1 MLENNVTNSSSFT
14 NKKNFKDFNY
24 KELKT
29 THSGWVCINYNSEYL
44 RERLS
49 KFKEESNI
57 LRQKIDSI
65 ENNNLKEKN
74 YLEKIIISLRE
85 DNNFLKKNYEM
96 QKIKLNTLSR
106 EKQELINEIK
116 ELKDSNINLA
126 KDKEILLEQI
136 KELNNI
142 INNDISPKLKIN
154 EKDLI
159 FLQNKINELQQINIS
174 LKNEK
179 IRLIDDNNNKSEF
192 TKLLINQNKKLLKEI
207 KMKYNKDL
215 SFIESIEKI
224 GIENN
229 FKKYQ
234 ELFNKYAND
243 NKNENSKKF
252 ITNSLEND
260 IFGNIGNIEI
270 NKRKNNIIRINKK
283 NNKNY
288 YINKIKEKINK
299 TECEE

>member
-44 RERLS
+44 RERLC
-49 KFKEESNI
+49 KFKEESNV